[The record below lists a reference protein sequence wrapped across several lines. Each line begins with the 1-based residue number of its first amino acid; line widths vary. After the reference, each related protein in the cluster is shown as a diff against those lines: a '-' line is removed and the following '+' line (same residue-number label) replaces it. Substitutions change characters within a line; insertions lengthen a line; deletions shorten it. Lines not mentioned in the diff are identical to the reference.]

1 METPINSEQIGN
13 SQQAEFPVKRRKN
26 YPEETADARKYV
38 RAFITAFNFPSTLDE
53 LLNEYLLEEAYLDI
67 ETLLYKRFRE
77 GRTIEWTVP
86 KWAKPGDICLFY
98 FAKMAD
104 EKLRRVQKEFELRIN
119 EFDFPVLCGLDMLLR
134 RGWEYY
140 DNYSGTILAIG
151 KVAGMPYYYD
161 QISEL
166 SHFKSPLFAEI
177 QDITTLAQPL
187 HISDFKDVVFITRG
201 GTITPVF
208 GREFDVIRDRITSN
222 NKMPDYFINCS
233 TKPIPLRNINNNNWM
248 KIAQEY
254 RSSFI
259 LEQEFRGCY
268 VDYLLQGISDDGI
281 VYRECRTKKTVKGK
295 AKKGFVDNVIL
306 FNGKYLPVE
315 VKLNIKSEAG
325 IVSQCER
332 YCHLDSLFTT
342 KDTFFPQKK
351 IYRDN
356 VLIVDTVGVYLYS
369 DQKREIDTIFDLNAV
384 SQESLESIRTQIA
397 RSFKTIN

>member
-1 METPINSEQIGN
+1 MKAPINSEQIWN
-13 SQQAEFPVKRRKN
+13 SQQAEVPAKRSKN
-26 YPEETADARKYV
+26 YPEETTDTRKHV

-53 LLNEYLLEEAYLDI
+53 LLNEYLLEGAYLDI

-104 EKLRRVQKEFELRIN
+104 EKLRRVRKEFELRIN
-119 EFDFPVLCGLDMLLR
+119 EFDFPVLCGLDILLR

-140 DNYSGTILAIG
+140 DNYSGTILAVG
-151 KVAGMPYYYD
+151 KVAEMPYYYD

-166 SHFKSPLFAEI
+166 SQFKSPLFAKM
-177 QDITTLAQPL
+177 QDITTLAEPL
-187 HISDFKDVVFITRG
+187 HISDFRDVVFITRG

-208 GREFDVIRDRITSN
+208 GREFDVIRDRITGN
-222 NKMPDYFINCS
+222 NKMPDFFTNCS
-233 TKPIPLRNINNNNWM
+233 TKPIPLRNINSNNWM

-268 VDYLLQGISDDGI
+268 VDYMLQGISDDGI
-281 VYRECRTKKTVKGK
+281 VCRECHTKKTVKGEV
-295 AKKGFVDNVIL
+295 KKGFVDYVIL

-315 VKLNIKSEAG
+315 VKLNIKSEG
-325 IVSQCER
+325 DIVTQCER
-332 YCHLDSLFTT
+332 YCHLDSLFIT
-342 KDTFFPQKK
+342 KDTAVPRKTV
-351 IYRDN
+351 YNDN
-356 VLIVDTVGVYLYS
+356 VLIVDTVGLYLYS
-369 DQKREIDTIFDLNAV
+369 DQKRETKTIFNLNAI
-384 SQESLESIRTQIA
+384 SQESLESIRALIA
-397 RSFKTIN
+397 QSIKTIN